1 MTTDSQVKRLRVLVV
16 GAGIAGLAVG
26 RALRE
31 HHEVH
36 IFEQSSFKTEV
47 GAAIQ

>member
-1 MTTDSQVKRLRVLVV
+1 MRIIIV
-16 GAGIAGLAVG
+16 GAGIAGLAAG

-31 HHEVH
+31 EHEVH
-36 IFEQSSFKTEV
+36 IFEQSSFKTEI

>member
-1 MTTDSQVKRLRVLVV
+1 MTADQEVKKLKVLVV